1 MKATKEMN
9 TREYVRVGSTLVIL
23 ELDFAGYKVVY
34 NTNTHGSFSCDCMA
48 GFKMNEET
56 KRCEGDLET

>member
-1 MKATKEMN
+1 MPCTYRIDVDECAMDSSYHNCSESDNVTC
-9 TREYVRVGSTLVIL
+9 
-23 ELDFAGYKVVY
+23 
-34 NTNTHGSFSCDCMA
+34 TNTHGSFSCDCMA